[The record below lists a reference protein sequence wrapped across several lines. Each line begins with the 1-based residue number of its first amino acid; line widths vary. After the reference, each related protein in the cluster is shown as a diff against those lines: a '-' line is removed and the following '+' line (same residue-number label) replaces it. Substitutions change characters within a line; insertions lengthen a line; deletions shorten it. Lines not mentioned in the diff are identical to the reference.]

1 MDPQDRLTGLILVDT
16 TPSTVSNDESIRR
29 ALAAGLPGIEE
40 EWLRRLFEGRVDS
53 DAELH
58 DMWERLLPLYFDGP
72 IDPGLPKQLADD
84 SFFHFA
90 THNYAFSVN
99 NPAYDVR
106 SRLGEI
112 RVPTLVLFGATDWIT
127 PLALSEDIAARI
139 PGSRLVRFEHSGHKP
154 MMEEPEKFVRE
165 LRQFLRA

>member
-29 ALAAGLPGIEE
+29 ALPGIEE

-112 RVPTLVLFGATDWIT
+112 RVPTLVLCGATDWIT

-154 MMEEPEKFVRE
+154 MTEEPEKFVRE